1 MRRKNDILDDGKKIY
16 QDPHVL
22 SSRLEE
28 LRAKGARIIFANGCF
43 ELLHVGHVRYLKGAK
58 ALGDVLICA
67 INTDESLKI
76 IKPDRKPVNPDV
88 ERFEIVAALESVD
101 FVVPLRERTPAE
113 LLAILKPDVHTK
125 GTDYTLDMIPERS
138 VVQAY
143 GGQVAI
149 VGDDK
154 SHSTTQMI
162 NEIRGPILS

>member
-1 MRRKNDILDDGKKIY
+1 MTRKNDLLDGGKKIY

-22 SSRLEE
+22 SSRIEE

-76 IKPDRKPVNPDV
+76 IKPDRKPVNPDA

>member
-1 MRRKNDILDDGKKIY
+1 MN
-16 QDPHVL
+16 
-22 SSRLEE
+22 
-28 LRAKGARIIFANGCF
+28 
-43 ELLHVGHVRYLKGAK
+43 GAK
-58 ALGDVLICA
+58 ALGDVQVCA
-67 INTDESLKI
+67 VNTDESLKI

-88 ERFEIVAALESVD
+88 ERIEIVAALESVD
-101 FVVPLRERTPAE
+101 FVVPLHERTPAE

-138 VVQAY
+138 VVEAY
-143 GGQVAI
+143 GGRVAI